1 MENTQIKKPLSIR
14 RREIIEILEK
24 DVINSGL
31 DLYLIEPILADA
43 LSTVRDALALRE
55 VNEKQA
61 YLEKLQDQKEG

>member
-1 MENTQIKKPLSIR
+1 MENTQIKKPLSVR

-24 DVINSGL
+24 EIINSGL

>member
-1 MENTQIKKPLSIR
+1 MENTQIKKPLSVR

-61 YLEKLQDQKEG
+61 YLEKLQNQKEG

>member
-1 MENTQIKKPLSIR
+1 MENTQIKKPLSVR